1 MGEKQEL
8 VARAFV
14 AYENNASDV
23 ETAVEAE
30 PNIAAQNN
38 LKVSLH
44 DAVIPEAF
52 ELKSSN

>member
-23 ETAVEAE
+23 ATAVEAE